1 MGVWRAGLSTFS
13 VEKILN
19 FYQILQVV
27 MVMMIILMIMIT
39 MMLVTMNLMMT
50 RMMTMMMTMMMTRTY
65 FNVIFSALLPLF
77 LMLALNLYIIH
88 DLRNIKVF
96 QHNLQT
102 YPNLKCSCVPLAQ
115 LKPGAMMTQNG
126 GKLT

>member
-1 MGVWRAGLSTFS
+1 MGVWRTSLSTFS

-50 RMMTMMMTMMMTRTY
+50 RTY

-88 DLRNIKVF
+88 DLRNIKVLEDLGPDIILIISRF
-96 QHNLQT
+96 
-102 YPNLKCSCVPLAQ
+102 KDLAQ
-115 LKPGAMMTQNG
+115 RIS
-126 GKLT
+126 

>member
-1 MGVWRAGLSTFS
+1 MGVWRTSLSTFS

-50 RMMTMMMTMMMTRTY
+50 RMMTMMMTRTY

>member
-1 MGVWRAGLSTFS
+1 
-13 VEKILN
+13 
-19 FYQILQVV
+19 
-27 MVMMIILMIMIT
+27 

-50 RMMTMMMTMMMTRTY
+50 RMMTMMMTRTY

-102 YPNLKCSCVPLAQ
+102 YPNLKCSSVPLAQ
-115 LKPGAMMTQNG
+115 LKPGAMTQNG

>member
-50 RMMTMMMTMMMTRTY
+50 RMMTMMMTRTY